1 MFSIKEFSED
11 LDLTKF
17 YKTAEERGY
26 YNNCNQ
32 TVLHDNMKHLND
44 YKTYLLYW
52 SKTVVGSVCL
62 HSLEELNI
70 LGDNAYRIGVRTCM
84 LSHLID
90 GPKALLVQN
99 YRRAP
104 MNHYT
109 SQFLLPMCI
118 KYCGA
123 DKPLYISTNDN
134 EAGSQLKVHRT
145 WATIMNKL
153 GYLDDPIELDY
164 RNNFQNFWKLNTEFY
179 LQNWK
184 NNLWKEAEFLAE
196 DM

>member
-1 MFSIKEFSED
+1 MFSIKEYND
-11 LDLTKF
+11 KLDLTEF
-17 YKTAEERGY
+17 YKQAQLKGY
-26 YNNCNQ
+26 TNNSNQ
-32 TVLHDNMKHLND
+32 DVLYDNMKHFED
-44 YKTYLLYW
+44 YNVWLLYW
-52 SKTVVGSVCL
+52 KDKAVGSVGV
-62 HSLEELNI
+62 HTLEELNI

-134 EAGSQLKVHRT
+134 EAGAQIKVHRT

-153 GYLDDPIELDY
+153 GYLEDPIELDY

-184 NNLWKEAEFLAE
+184 NNLWKEAEFLAK